1 VIETTPLLL
10 KLLGL
15 TLAVAAL
22 AIAVRRLR

>member
-15 TLAVAAL
+15 TLAVAVL
-22 AIAVRRLR
+22 AIAIRRWG